1 MNKILEI
8 ILASAVFSAVG
19 LIFATASLPSVVT
32 AHGVDGDGDMYSPED
47 GDCNDDDPTIF
58 PGAVE
63 IPNDGVDQNCDG
75 AESSGI
81 GIGPLV
87 GGIVAVVAVLG
98 ATVWYVSRRS
108 TGKEQTRRDRRR
120 RRYRLALGISGRAR
134 HTGGDRKM
142 R

>member
-1 MNKILEI
+1 MLNRISNI
-8 ILASAVFSAVG
+8 TLAVAVFSLLG
-19 LIFATASLPSVVT
+19 LIFTTAGLPSVVT
-32 AHGVDGDGDMYSPED
+32 AHGIDADGDLYSPED

-63 IPNDGVDQNCDG
+63 IPDDGIDQNCDG

-81 GIGPLV
+81 GTGPLV

-108 TGKEQTRRDRRR
+108 TGKEQTRRSRRR
-120 RRYRLALGISGRAR
+120 RR
-134 HTGGDRKM
+134 
-142 R
+142 